1 MAEKKLKVTLI
12 KSTIGAVPKNKK
24 TIEAL
29 GLSKLYKTVE
39 LPDNAATAGALRKVA
54 PYVKVEEVSVMDLS
68 NLQGAAGSTQSD
80 NFRRGRGHGSGNGK
94 TAGKGHKG
102 QKARSG
108 APRPGFEGGQMPLYR
123 RLPKRGFKCRNSKT
137 IIGINLSALEAFEDG
152 AVVSVETLIEAG
164 VVKNPR
170 DGVKILGNGELTKK
184 LTVQANAFSASAK
197 EKIEALG
204 GKAEVI

>member
-1 MAEKKLKVTLI
+1 ME
-12 KSTIGAVPKNKK
+12 
-24 TIEAL
+24 
-29 GLSKLYKTVE
+29 
-39 LPDNAATAGALRKVA
+39 
-54 PYVKVEEVSVMDLS
+54 LS
-68 NLQGAAGSTQSD
+68 NLQPAAGSVHSD
-80 NFRRGRGHGSGNGK
+80 NFRRGRGHASGNGK

-123 RLPKRGFKCRNSKT
+123 RIPKRGFTNRNSKD
-137 IIGINLSALEAFEDG
+137 IVGINLSALEKFDNG
-152 AVVSVETLIEAG
+152 AVVDVDTLIKTG
-164 VVKNPR
+164 VVRNPK

>member
-1 MAEKKLKVTLI
+1 MNLSSLKPADGSKK
-12 KSTIGAVPKNKK
+12 
-24 TIEAL
+24 
-29 GLSKLYKTVE
+29 
-39 LPDNAATAGALRKVA
+39 
-54 PYVKVEEVSVMDLS
+54 
-68 NLQGAAGSTQSD
+68 SD

-123 RLPKRGFKCRNSKT
+123 RIPKRGFTCRNTKE
-137 IIGINLSALEAFEDG
+137 IIGVNVSSLECFDNG
-152 AVVSVETLIEAG
+152 AEVTIATLIEQG
-164 VVKNPR
+164 IVKNPK

-184 LTVQANAFSASAK
+184 LNVKANAFSAGAVA
-197 EKIEALG
+197 KIEAAG